1 MAVKIRL
8 RRLGRKKKPVYR
20 MVVATET
27 SPRDGKVVEEIGFYD
42 PLQEPAIFNYDEDRV
57 KFWLGNGAQPTEAVE
72 RLLGNVGLF
81 EANKRKSPFEGL
93 SKKDRKEL
101 KEKGYIG
108 DVDPRAPKEE
118 APAEEAVA
126 DAAPEEAVVEATPEP
141 EAEKAA
147 E

>member
-8 RRLGRKKKPVYR
+8 RRLGRKKQPVYR

-42 PLQEPAIFNYDEDRV
+42 PLQEPAVFNYKEDRV
-57 KFWLGNGAQPTEAVE
+57 KFWLGSGAQPTEAVE
-72 RLLGNVGLF
+72 RLLATVGLF
-81 EANKRKSPFEGL
+81 EKNKRKSPFQGL
-93 SKKDRKEL
+93 SKKQRKEL

-108 DVDPRAPKEE
+108 DVDPNAPKEE
-118 APAEEAVA
+118 AAAEDAPKEDAPAE
-126 DAAPEEAVVEATPEP
+126 DA
-141 EAEKAA
+141 KAA